1 MKKDIISIVENA
13 KVTHPIVKAAMAGNR
28 YWVDF
33 LSVVKDYEHILT
45 EQEYSG
51 FLSKSRLDCEINMA
65 QYLQFATESTVVD
78 YIIRK
83 YNGFRNEPRYNS
95 KKNPECSFE
104 FGNRTVNIEV
114 KCPDI
119 QKRMEQEKLEG
130 IKLFAS
136 ERFPDKDSYTQI
148 ENMIKEK
155 VGSTQEV
162 HSIDRLDN
170 KLKDFLAYAHK
181 KFPPSGPSY
190 FNVLVIA
197 LDIIQDMD
205 EWYSYILGDN
215 GAFTNK
221 TYIEEDYSNV
231 DAVLITNVQHGHMAD
246 TVDLSINCWHLENY
260 VSLLLLNPQ
269 KEQVNG
275 LGEYYFQRALDL
287 FGGLTRDFLSF
298 QFDLDQKI
306 NARSN
311 AIDNLGLN
319 RHQTKKLFDI
329 LYMGDKLVDL
339 KIISEWVKTLKK
351 PTVQL
356 N

>member
-1 MKKDIISIVENA
+1 MEKGIVNIVENA
-13 KVTHPIVKAAMAGNR
+13 KVTHPIVKAAVAGNR

-33 LSVVKDYEHILT
+33 LSVVKDYERILT
-45 EQEYSG
+45 EQEYDG

-65 QYLQFATESTVVD
+65 QYLQFATEATVVD

-83 YNGFRNEPRYNS
+83 YSGFRNEPRYNS

-119 QKRMEQEKLEG
+119 QKRMEQEKLKG

-136 ERFPDKDSYTQI
+136 ERFPDKDSYAQV
-148 ENMIKEK
+148 ENMIKSK
-155 VGSTQEV
+155 VGDAQEV

-170 KLKDFLAYAHK
+170 KLKDFLVSAHE

-221 TYIEEDYSNV
+221 TYIEKDYSNV

-260 VSLLLLNPQ
+260 VSLLFLDPR

-275 LGEYYFQRALDL
+275 LGEYYAQEALNL
-287 FGGLTRDFLSF
+287 FGGLTRDFLFF
-298 QFDLDQKI
+298 QMDLDQKI
-306 NARSN
+306 DIRSK
-311 AIDNLGLN
+311 AIDRLGLN
-319 RHQTKKLFDI
+319 KLQTENLSHI
-329 LYMGDKLVDL
+329 LYMGDKFVDL